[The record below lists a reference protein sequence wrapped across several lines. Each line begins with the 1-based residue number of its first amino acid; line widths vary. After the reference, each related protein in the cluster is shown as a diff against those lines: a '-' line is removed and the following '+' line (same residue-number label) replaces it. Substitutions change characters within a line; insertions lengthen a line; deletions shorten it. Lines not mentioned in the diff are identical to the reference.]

1 MKISVIFVAGAQGCG
16 NLVTCRDWNPQS
28 CDFEEW
34 IEKNLW
40 KSAVESFNF
49 ASKNWEEFTNA
60 VKSVSRTGHFWK
72 ENNKIFK
79 FDVTFDGY
87 VSRHDPFR
95 SLDSNRDSEIS
106 AEEFNTGLFSSIIGF
121 NGHFEE
127 FSAKYWP
134 VFDIDKSGTMNF
146 EENQYLIAALADGAA
161 RLVLKVGKLRYS

>member
-1 MKISVIFVAGAQGCG
+1 MTQTKTQLNSYIQRLPCFGHWQC
-16 NLVTCRDWNPQS
+16 
-28 CDFEEW
+28 W

-40 KSAVESFNF
+40 ESVVDSFNF

-79 FDVTFDGY
+79 FDETFDGY
-87 VSRHDPFR
+87 DESLIQKQFR

-106 AEEFNTGLFSSIIGF
+106 AEEFNGHFDGTFF

-134 VFDIDKSGTMNF
+134 VFDLDKSGKMNF
-146 EENQYLIAALADGAA
+146 EENQYFWAAYADGVA
-161 RLVLKVGKLRYS
+161 RLVLKVGKLRYLR

>member
-1 MKISVIFVAGAQGCG
+1 MTQTKTQLNSYIQRLPSFGHWQC
-16 NLVTCRDWNPQS
+16 
-28 CDFEEW
+28 W

-40 KSAVESFNF
+40 ESVVDSFNF

-72 ENNKIFK
+72 ENNKILK

-87 VSRHDPFR
+87 DVFQPWFR
-95 SLDSNRDSEIS
+95 SLDSNRNSEIS
-106 AEEFNTGLFSSIIGF
+106 AEEFNTGLLLSEETGPF

-134 VFDIDKSGTMNF
+134 VFDIDKSGTLNF
-146 EENQYLIAALADGAA
+146 EENQYFIAALALCS
-161 RLVLKVGKLRYS
+161 R